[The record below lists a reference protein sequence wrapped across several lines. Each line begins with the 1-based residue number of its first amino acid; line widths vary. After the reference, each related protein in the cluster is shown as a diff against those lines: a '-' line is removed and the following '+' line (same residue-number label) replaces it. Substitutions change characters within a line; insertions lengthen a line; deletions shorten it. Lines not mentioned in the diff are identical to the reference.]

1 MGETP
6 EPAEFPLQ
14 AKKALR
20 ARQTLWRW
28 ALLSALLI
36 AETEYLLDTH
46 YTERTAVRALVQ
58 LPLYHMLLAFLAF
71 AVLIRVLGSGRLPGL
86 PDFRLSRGWLIAHV
100 LGALGLNF
108 SITPLWNLTSNQPE
122 WNWTWLLVIGAYFG
136 SWLAS
141 LVPPSQWWPTIRLH
155 VPWMVMAIVLGCL
168 ALGAASAAERLWV
181 PLAAGTFY
189 LSRTLLQF
197 FFLEVIARP
206 EDLSIGTP
214 VFSARIEAGCSGLEG
229 LGLVGS
235 YTLAFLWLRRA
246 DLRFPQAFWLLP
258 AGLITIW
265 LCNSIRVALLVLIGT
280 YISPSI
286 AVRGFHSQ
294 AGWIAFTVIG
304 LSCIFG
310 VEKFGWFRK
319 ESTRSTVEYPAGP
332 FLLPIGAL
340 LFGWMLCQAFSSD
353 FDLFYPLRVALV
365 VFVLWRCYPG
375 YRDLL
380 AQPPTWSAG
389 LVGVAVY
396 FLWVAL
402 VPRGE
407 GVDPL
412 QRLPDLLVAIWL
424 PFRVIGAVLIIPLIE
439 ELAFRG
445 YLLRRLQGVH
455 FEKIPV
461 GHLTAFSLVLSSLA
475 FGALHQQWLAG
486 TVAGLAYGL
495 ATRSRAGLTDAV
507 VAHGVTNL
515 CLAVQVLV
523 QGDWWL
529 W

>member
-1 MGETP
+1 MRKTGQDSEP
-6 EPAEFPLQ
+6 ECPEKVSRVRPPV
-14 AKKALR
+14 
-20 ARQTLWRW
+20 WRW
-28 ALLSALLI
+28 AFLSLLFI

-71 AVLIRVLGSGRLPGL
+71 SVLIRLLGSSRLPGL
-86 PDFRLSRGWLIAHV
+86 PDYRLSRGWLTVHV
-100 LGALGLNF
+100 LGALGLNYM
-108 SITPLWNLTSNQPE
+108 ITPLWNLTSLQPD
-122 WNWTWLLVIGAYFG
+122 WNWAWLFVIAAYFG

-141 LVPPSQWWPTIRLH
+141 LVPPSQWCSTIRLH
-155 VPWMVMAIVLGCL
+155 LPWMLMALVLGCI
-168 ALGAASAAERLWV
+168 ALGAASAAERLWP

-189 LSRTLLQF
+189 LSRTLLQVF
-197 FFLEVIARP
+197 FSEVIARP

-214 VFSARIEAGCSGLEG
+214 VFYARIEAGCSGLEG
-229 LGLVGS
+229 LGLVAS

-246 DLRFPQAFWLLP
+246 DLRFPQAFWLIP

-265 LCNSIRVALLVLIGT
+265 LCNSIRVALLVFIGT
-280 YISPSI
+280 CISPSI

-310 VEKFGWFRK
+310 VEKLGWFRK
-319 ESTRSTVEYPAGP
+319 ERTRSTVDYPAGP

-353 FDLFYPLRVALV
+353 FDLFYPVRVVLV
-365 VFVLWRCYPG
+365 GLVLWRCYSG
-375 YRDLL
+375 YGELL

-389 LVGVAVY
+389 LVGLAVY

-402 VPRGE
+402 VPEGE
-407 GVDPL
+407 AVDPL
-412 QRLPDLLVAIWL
+412 QRLPDLLVALWL
-424 PFRVIGAVLIIPLIE
+424 SFRVIGAVLIIPLTE

-445 YLLRRLQGVH
+445 YLLRRLQSFH

-475 FGALHQQWLAG
+475 FGALHEQWLAG
-486 TVAGLAYGL
+486 TLAGLAYGL
-495 ATRSRAGLTDAV
+495 ATRSRAGLTDAI

-515 CLAVQVLV
+515 CLAAQVLI